1 MTTGEKIR
9 SRRIQLGLTVQ
20 RIADACNVSKA
31 TISRWETGITD
42 KINLEAL
49 MCLSKVLLVEP
60 IELLDDDYSKRL
72 SSETTLIDNIII
84 KLKKLSKDEL
94 IKIDNL
100 IDLMF

>member
-9 SRRIQLGLTVQ
+9 TRRIQLELSIQKV
-20 RIADACNVSKA
+20 ADACGVSKA

-60 IELLDDDYSKRL
+60 TELLDDDYSKKL
-72 SSETTLIDNIII
+72 SSEATLIDNIIVKI
-84 KLKKLSKDEL
+84 KKLSKEEL